1 MKITRIYAGSDGESH
16 FEDIH
21 VPLHDAGDIGSLSRV
36 FPATGVIFRE
46 TDGLYDYHWHNAPCR
61 QLVLMLEG
69 GVEIEASDGEK
80 RIFDSG
86 DILLAEDT
94 SGRGHISK
102 AVNQQARKS
111 VFITL
116 DQQTRL
122 DNESTP

>member
-21 VPLHDAGDIGSLSRV
+21 IPLQDAGDIGSLSRV

-46 TDGLYDYHWHNAPCR
+46 TDGHYDYHWHNAPCR

-86 DILLAEDT
+86 DILLAEDI

-116 DQQTRL
+116 DQQTKL
-122 DNESTP
+122 DNE